1 MDGWNKETLLAEMR
15 GGLSV
20 RAICKKHAELLGRSW
35 KGLYAEVYK
44 WRKQDDGFELVYSQF
59 ISSHALESRGL
70 TKPAKDVK
78 KWGNWRVECARE
90 YARTQDLMVAAKATP
105 YSKRTLYN
113 MLTPSHASF
122 DEQLYLMIESV
133 ERSICEMMKTGVIED
148 WNAEE
153 PGGKRARI
161 AFRYLQS
168 MDSRFKTKTQ
178 VDGTVQQV
186 HSVEAVTMEALAAE
200 QRKAF
205 GHKPKALE
213 ATTVVDVEYEPVQ
226 A

>member
-1 MDGWNKETLLAEMR
+1 VDGWSKETLLAEMR

-20 RAICKKHAELLGRSW
+20 RAICKKHGELLGRPW

-44 WRKQDDGFELVYSQF
+44 WRKQDDGFELVYSQLVPN
-59 ISSHALESRGL
+59 HALEQRGL
-70 TKPAKDVK
+70 TSAAKDVK

-90 YARTQDLMVAAKATP
+90 YARTQDLMASAKVTP

-122 DEQLYLMIESV
+122 DEQLYSMIESV

-148 WNAEE
+148 WHAEE
-153 PGGKRARI
+153 PGGKRSRI

-178 VDGTVQQV
+178 VDGVVQQV
-186 HSVEAVTMEALAAE
+186 HSVEATTIESLAAE
-200 QRKAF
+200 QRKVF
-205 GHKPKALE
+205 GHKPKELA
-213 ATTVVDVEYEPVQ
+213 ADIVEVECEPL
-226 A
+226 